1 MMPRS
6 YSEILAKVEPIYEAQ
21 PERFTKFYDRITVLL
36 NDLKPGTSILIAEHC
51 TPRSLELFMDVAEM
65 VIIEDLMHRDAM
77 DGVLEF
83 SDDRKSIRRTEVYRP
98 SKSLYSSYRRS
109 MEHP

>member
-1 MMPRS
+1 MARS
-6 YSEILAKVEPIYEAQ
+6 YQEILAKVKPIYDAQ
-21 PERFTKFYDRITVLL
+21 PERFTKFYNRITVLL
-36 NDLKPGTSILIAEHC
+36 NELKPGTSILIAEHC

-83 SDDRKSIRRTEVYRP
+83 SHDRKSIRRTESFKP
-98 SKSLYSSYRRS
+98 SKSSFSYYRR
-109 MEHP
+109 

>member
-6 YSEILAKVEPIYEAQ
+6 YSEILAKIEPIYEAQ
-21 PERFTKFYDRITVLL
+21 PERFTKFYNQITVLL
-36 NDLKPGTSILIAEHC
+36 NDLKPGKSILIAEHC

-65 VIIEDLMHRDAM
+65 IIIEDLMHRDAT

-83 SDDRKSIRRTEVYRP
+83 SHDRKSIRRTESFKP
-98 SKSLYSSYRRS
+98 SKSLFSYRRR
-109 MEHP
+109 

>member
-1 MMPRS
+1 MARS
-6 YSEILAKVEPIYEAQ
+6 YQEILAKVKPIYDAQ
-21 PERFTKFYDRITVLL
+21 PERFTKFYNRITVLL
-36 NDLKPGTSILIAEHC
+36 NELKPGTSILIAEHC

-83 SDDRKSIRRTEVYRP
+83 SHDRKSIRRTESFKP
-98 SKSLYSSYRRS
+98 SKSLFSYCRR
-109 MEHP
+109 

>member
-1 MMPRS
+1 MARS
-6 YSEILAKVEPIYEAQ
+6 YQEILTKVKPIYDAQ
-21 PERFTKFYDRITVLL
+21 PERFTKFYNRITVLL
-36 NDLKPGTSILIAEHC
+36 NELKPGTSILIAEHC

-83 SDDRKSIRRTEVYRP
+83 SHDRKSIRRTESFKP
-98 SKSLYSSYRRS
+98 SKSLFSYYRR
-109 MEHP
+109 

>member
-1 MMPRS
+1 MARS
-6 YSEILAKVEPIYEAQ
+6 YQEILAKVKPIYDAQ
-21 PERFTKFYDRITVLL
+21 PERFTKFYNRITVLL
-36 NDLKPGTSILIAEHC
+36 NELKPGTSILIAEHC

-83 SDDRKSIRRTEVYRP
+83 SHDRKSIRRTESFKP
-98 SKSLYSSYRRS
+98 SKSLLSYYRR
-109 MEHP
+109 

>member
-1 MMPRS
+1 MARS
-6 YSEILAKVEPIYEAQ
+6 FQEILAKVKPIYDAQ
-21 PERFTKFYDRITVLL
+21 PERFTKFYNRITVLL
-36 NDLKPGTSILIAEHC
+36 NELKPGTSILIAEHC

-83 SDDRKSIRRTEVYRP
+83 SHDRKSIRRTESFKP
-98 SKSLYSSYRRS
+98 SKSLFSYYRR
-109 MEHP
+109 

>member
-1 MMPRS
+1 MARS
-6 YSEILAKVEPIYEAQ
+6 YQEILAKVKPIYDTQ
-21 PERFTKFYDRITVLL
+21 PERFTKFYNRITVLL
-36 NDLKPGTSILIAEHC
+36 NELKPGTSILIAEHC

-83 SDDRKSIRRTEVYRP
+83 SHDRKSIRRTESFKP
-98 SKSLYSSYRRS
+98 SKSLFSYYRR
-109 MEHP
+109 